1 MANQKTKPR
10 YSTRKPK
17 DNVVDLGSAPPA
29 EALEAFIS
37 SGPAGRP
44 DVSVNAQS
52 VTRSSVQTFSGRG
65 LVQRRNGR
73 VRRRR
78 TVYLP
83 PDLDRNLSTYCA
95 ANGREVSETI
105 SEALALYLDR
115 R

>member
-1 MANQKTKPR
+1 MANRKAKPR
-10 YSTRKPK
+10 YSTRKPQ
-17 DNVVDLGSAPPA
+17 DNVVDLGSAAPS

-37 SGPAGRP
+37 SGHAGRP
-44 DVSVNAQS
+44 DVFMNTQS
-52 VTRSSVQTFSGRG
+52 NVQTFSGRG

-83 PDLDRNLSTYCA
+83 PDLDRNLSTFCA